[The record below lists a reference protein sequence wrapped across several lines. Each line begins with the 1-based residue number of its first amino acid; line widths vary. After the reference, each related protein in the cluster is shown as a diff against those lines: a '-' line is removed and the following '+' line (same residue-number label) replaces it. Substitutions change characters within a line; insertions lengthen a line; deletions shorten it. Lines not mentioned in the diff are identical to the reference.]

1 MKKTY
6 LILLSILLISCQ
18 ENKEDLVKYV
28 NPFIGTGGHGHTYP
42 GVSAPFGMVQ
52 LSPDTRLEGWDGCGG
67 YHFSDSIIYGF
78 SHTHLSGTGISD
90 YADVLLMPTTGKI
103 QLTNGVD
110 EAKINNAPINDLGY
124 ASKFSHKNEIAQ
136 AGYYQVL
143 LDDYSINVEL
153 TSSIRTGVHRYTYPK
168 NEDANVIL
176 DLKHRDK
183 LLDYKINI
191 IDSQT
196 ITGFR
201 HSTEWARDQ
210 RVYFILKFSI
220 PFLNPT
226 TSDAEL
232 NSDYEGFNNEKN
244 VLALAFGKIS
254 EPLEIKASISA
265 VDIDGAIG
273 NLSEISGWDFDKVK
287 TEAQNTWGNELKK
300 IEITTNSKSK
310 KEIFYTALYHSSLNP
325 NTYNDLNGNYLGMD
339 FKKHSTEDKHYT
351 IFSLW
356 DTFRATHPLFTIINI
371 EKTNEFIRTLLRQY
385 QDGGRLPI
393 WELAAN
399 YTDCMIG
406 YHAIP
411 VIVDAY
417 IKGIRDWDAN
427 LALEAMINSAQ
438 NNKFGLEAYKKN
450 GFIKA
455 SDEPESVSKNLEYA
469 YDDWCIA
476 IMADSLGQDSIA
488 EIFYK
493 RAQYYKN
500 LYDPKSGF
508 FRGKNAFSWFG
519 PFKPEEVNFN
529 YTEANAW
536 QYSLFTP
543 QDISGHIDLK
553 GGKENYEKHLDSMF
567 LSKIKTTGRHQPDV
581 TGLIGQ
587 YAHGNEPSHHMAYL
601 YNYIGKPA
609 KTQKYIAKILNE
621 QYSEHPDGLSGN
633 EDCGQM
639 SSWYVLSSL
648 GFYPVTPGHDY
659 YTIGTPLFKRA
670 KINLENNN
678 SFIIKAKNVS
688 DKNIYIQAAKL
699 NGQEY
704 NKSFLHHSTILNG
717 GELEFIM
724 GNKPSNWGENDIP
737 VSEITKHQ
745 IVAVP
750 FFSASS
756 QTFVESHTV
765 ELGTVDGSDIF
776 YSLNN
781 SEYKKY
787 DKPIIIN
794 EQSIISSY
802 AQKNKIKSKTVTSE
816 YFPRDD
822 SKKIKILST
831 YANQYAAAG
840 DKTLIDQLRGGN
852 NYRTG
857 NWQGYRE
864 DLNVIVDISK
874 VKKINS
880 ISLGCHQDVRSWIF
894 YPKQVDYWSSLD
906 GENYTYQGKVLANF
920 PDNIEGSLQKDFK
933 LNVKNL
939 KAKYIK
945 IKAENYGICPDWH
958 LGAGGKTWIFVDEI
972 TIK

>member
-18 ENKEDLVKYV
+18 ENKQDLVKYV

-143 LDDYSINVEL
+143 LDDYNINVEL

-183 LLDYKINI
+183 LLDYKINV

-201 HSTEWARDQ
+201 HSTEWARNQ
-210 RVYFILKFSI
+210 RIYFTLKFSI

-226 TSDAEL
+226 TSEAEL
-232 NSDYEGFNNEKN
+232 NSDYKGFNNEKN

-265 VDIDGAIG
+265 VDIEGAIG
-273 NLSEISGWDFDKVK
+273 NLSEISNWDFNKVK
-287 TEAQNTWGNELKK
+287 TEAQKTWENELKK

-356 DTFRATHPLFTIINI
+356 DTFRATHPLFTIINV

-438 NNKFGLEAYKKN
+438 NDKFGLEAYKKN

-659 YTIGTPLFKRA
+659 YTIGTPLFKKA

-678 SFIIKAKNVS
+678 SFIIKAQNVS
-688 DKNIYIQAAKL
+688 DKNIYVQAAKL

-737 VSEITKHQ
+737 VSEITQHQ

-750 FFSASS
+750 FFTASS

-794 EQSIISSY
+794 KQSVISSY

-939 KAKYIK
+939 KARYIK

>member
-6 LILLSILLISCQ
+6 LIILSILLISCG
-18 ENKEDLVKYV
+18 ENNLNIVKYV

-67 YHFSDSIIYGF
+67 YHFSDSVIYGF

-90 YADVLLMPTTGKI
+90 YGDVLLMPTTGKI
-103 QLTNGVD
+103 HLTNGVD
-110 EAKINNAPINDLGY
+110 EAKINDTPINQLGY
-124 ASKFSHKNEIAQ
+124 ASKFSHENEIAQ

-143 LDDYSINVEL
+143 LDDYNINVEL
-153 TSSIRTGVHRYTYPK
+153 TSSIRAGVHRYTYPK
-168 NEDANVIL
+168 DEEANVIL

-196 ITGFR
+196 ITGYR
-201 HSTEWARDQ
+201 HSSEWAREQ
-210 RVYFILKFSI
+210 RIYFTLKFSI
-220 PFLNPT
+220 PFLNLPT
-226 TSDAEL
+226 IEGQE
-232 NSDYEGFNNEKN
+232 NIYESFNNEKN
-244 VLALAFGKIS
+244 VVALSFGKIS
-254 EPLEIKASISA
+254 KPLEIKASISA
-265 VDIDGAIG
+265 VDTDGAIG
-273 NLSEISGWDFDKVK
+273 NINEIQDWDFDKVK
-287 TEAQNTWGNELKK
+287 IAAQNTWRIELSK
-300 IEITTNSKSK
+300 IQIKSSSETK

-325 NTYNDLNGNYLGMD
+325 NTYTDVNGNYLGMD
-339 FKKHSTEDKHYT
+339 FKKKHTDDKHYT

-356 DTFRATHPLFTIINI
+356 DTFRATHPLFTIINV

-385 QDGGRLPI
+385 QDGGKLPI

-427 LALEAMINSAQ
+427 LALEAMVKSADSDR
-438 NNKFGLEAYKKN
+438 FGLKAYKEN

-476 IMADSLGQDSIA
+476 IMADSLGEEEIA
-488 EIFYK
+488 ERFYK
-493 RAQYYKN
+493 RAQNYKN
-500 LYDPKSGF
+500 LYDPTSGF
-508 FRGKNAFSWFG
+508 FRGKNAYSWFG
-519 PFKPEEVNFN
+519 PFKAEEVNFN

-553 GGKENYEKHLDSMF
+553 GGRLNYENHLDSMF
-567 LSKIKTTGRHQPDV
+567 LSSTQTSGRHQPDV

-601 YNYIGKPA
+601 YNYVGKA
-609 KTQKYIAKILNE
+609 SKTQKYVSKILQE
-621 QYSEHPDGLSGN
+621 QYSKKPDGLSGN

-659 YTIGTPLFKRA
+659 YAIGSPIFEEA
-670 KINLENNN
+670 KINLENNKT
-678 SFIIKAKNVS
+678 FIIKAQNVS
-688 DKNIYIQAAKL
+688 DKNIYIQSAKL
-699 NGQEY
+699 NGENY
-704 NKSFLHHSTILNG
+704 NKSFLKHKDIING
-717 GELEFIM
+717 GEIVFMM
-724 GNKPSNWGENDIP
+724 GDNESNWGNNEIP
-737 VSEITKHQ
+737 ISEITKH
-745 IVAVP
+745 IITAVP
-750 FFSASS
+750 YFTASS
-756 QTFVESHTV
+756 QTFSKDHKIK
-765 ELGTVDGSDIF
+765 LGSVDNSEIY
-776 YSLNN
+776 YSINN
-781 SEYKKY
+781 SQYKKY
-787 DKPIIIN
+787 TQAIN
-794 EQSIISSY
+794 INKQTKISSY
-802 AQKNKIKSKTVTSE
+802 AIKNNLKSKIVTGE

-822 SKKIKILST
+822 TKKITIESK

-840 DKTLIDQLRGGN
+840 NKTLIDQLRGGN

-864 DLNVIVDISK
+864 DLNVIVDLSK

-894 YPKQVDYWSSLD
+894 YPKKVDYWTSVD
-906 GENYTYQGKVLANF
+906 GEKYNYQGNVLANF
-920 PDNIEGSLQKDFK
+920 PDNIEGSLQKDFT
-933 LNVKNL
+933 LNIKNL
-939 KAKYIK
+939 KARYIK
-945 IKAENYGICPDWH
+945 IKAENYGICPKWH
-958 LGAGGKTWIFVDEI
+958 LGAGGKTWVFVDEI

>member
-210 RVYFILKFSI
+210 RIYFTLKFSI

-273 NLSEISGWDFDKVK
+273 NLSEISDWDFEKVK
-287 TEAQNTWGNELKK
+287 TEAQNIWKNELKK

-438 NNKFGLEAYKKN
+438 NDKFGLEAYKKN

-648 GFYPVTPGHDY
+648 GFYPVTPGYDY
-659 YTIGTPLFKRA
+659 YTIGTPLFKKA

-678 SFIIKAKNVS
+678 SFIIKAQNVS
-688 DKNIYIQAAKL
+688 DKNIYVQAAKL

-737 VSEITKHQ
+737 VSEITQHQ

-756 QTFVESHTV
+756 QTFVERHTV
-765 ELGTVDGSDIF
+765 VLGTVDGSDIF

-794 EQSIISSY
+794 EQSIISSS

-939 KAKYIK
+939 KARYIK

>member
-18 ENKEDLVKYV
+18 EDKQNLVEYV

-103 QLTNGVD
+103 HLTNGVN
-110 EAKINNAPINDLGY
+110 EAKINDAPINELGY
-124 ASKFSHKNEIAQ
+124 ASRFSHENEIAK

-143 LDDYSINVEL
+143 LDDYNINVEL
-153 TSSIRTGVHRYTYPK
+153 TSSIRAGVHRYTYPK

-210 RVYFILKFSI
+210 RIYFTLKFSI

-226 TSDAEL
+226 TSEAEL
-232 NSDYEGFNNEKN
+232 NSDYKGFNNEKN

-265 VDIDGAIG
+265 VDIEGAIG
-273 NLSEISGWDFDKVK
+273 NLSEISDWDFDKVK
-287 TEAQNTWGNELKK
+287 TEAQNTWENELKK

-356 DTFRATHPLFTIINI
+356 DTFRATHPLFTIINV

-438 NNKFGLEAYKKN
+438 NDKFGLEAYKKN

-659 YTIGTPLFKRA
+659 YTIGTPLFKKA

-678 SFIIKAKNVS
+678 SFIIKAQNVS
-688 DKNIYIQAAKL
+688 DKNIYVQAAKL

-737 VSEITKHQ
+737 VSEITQHQ

-750 FFSASS
+750 FFTASS

-794 EQSIISSY
+794 KQSVISSY

-939 KAKYIK
+939 KARYIK

>member
-18 ENKEDLVKYV
+18 ENKQDLVKYV

-110 EAKINNAPINDLGY
+110 EAKINNAQINDLGY

-143 LDDYSINVEL
+143 LDDYNINVEL

-183 LLDYKINI
+183 LLDYKINV

-210 RVYFILKFSI
+210 RIYFTLKFSI

-226 TSDAEL
+226 TSEAEL
-232 NSDYEGFNNEKN
+232 NSDYKGFNNEKN

-265 VDIDGAIG
+265 VDIEGAIG
-273 NLSEISGWDFDKVK
+273 NLSEISDWDFDKVK
-287 TEAQNTWGNELKK
+287 TEAQNTWENELKK

-310 KEIFYTALYHSSLNP
+310 KEIFYTSLYHSSLNP

-356 DTFRATHPLFTIINI
+356 DTFRATHPLFTIINV

-438 NNKFGLEAYKKN
+438 NDKFGLEAYKKN

-659 YTIGTPLFKRA
+659 YTIGTPLFKKA

-678 SFIIKAKNVS
+678 SFIIKAQNVS
-688 DKNIYIQAAKL
+688 DKNIYVQAAKL

-737 VSEITKHQ
+737 VSEITQHQ

-756 QTFVESHTV
+756 QTFVKSHTV
-765 ELGTVDGSDIF
+765 ELGSVDGSDIF

-787 DKPIIIN
+787 DEPIIIN
-794 EQSIISSY
+794 KQSVISSY

-939 KAKYIK
+939 KARYIK

>member
-18 ENKEDLVKYV
+18 EDKQNLVEYV

-103 QLTNGVD
+103 HLTNGVN
-110 EAKINNAPINDLGY
+110 EAKINDAPINELGY
-124 ASKFSHKNEIAQ
+124 ASRFSHENEIAK

-143 LDDYSINVEL
+143 LDDYNINVEL
-153 TSSIRTGVHRYTYPK
+153 TSSIRAGVHRYTYPK

-210 RVYFILKFSI
+210 RIYFTLKFSI
-220 PFLNPT
+220 PFLNPIT
-226 TSDAEL
+226 NGAEL
-232 NSDYEGFNNEKN
+232 NEEHVGFNNEKN
-244 VLALAFGKIS
+244 VLALSFGKIS

-265 VDIDGAIG
+265 VDIDGAVENI
-273 NLSEISGWDFDKVK
+273 SEVRNWDFDRVK
-287 TEAQNTWGNELKK
+287 KEAQKSWGNELKK

-356 DTFRATHPLFTIINI
+356 DTFRATHPLFTIINV

-427 LALEAMINSAQ
+427 LALEAMIKSAQ
-438 NNKFGLEAYKKN
+438 NDKFGLEAYKQN

-455 SDEPESVSKNLEYA
+455 SDEPESVSKNLEYS

-476 IMADSLGQDSIA
+476 IMADSLGEDSIA
-488 EIFYK
+488 AIFYE

-500 LYDPKSGF
+500 LYDPNSGF
-508 FRGKNAFSWFG
+508 F
-519 PFKPEEVNFN
+519 
-529 YTEANAW
+529 
-536 QYSLFTP
+536 
-543 QDISGHIDLK
+543 
-553 GGKENYEKHLDSMF
+553 
-567 LSKIKTTGRHQPDV
+567 
-581 TGLIGQ
+581 
-587 YAHGNEPSHHMAYL
+587 
-601 YNYIGKPA
+601 
-609 KTQKYIAKILNE
+609 
-621 QYSEHPDGLSGN
+621 
-633 EDCGQM
+633 
-639 SSWYVLSSL
+639 
-648 GFYPVTPGHDY
+648 
-659 YTIGTPLFKRA
+659 
-670 KINLENNN
+670 
-678 SFIIKAKNVS
+678 
-688 DKNIYIQAAKL
+688 
-699 NGQEY
+699 
-704 NKSFLHHSTILNG
+704 
-717 GELEFIM
+717 
-724 GNKPSNWGENDIP
+724 
-737 VSEITKHQ
+737 
-745 IVAVP
+745 
-750 FFSASS
+750 
-756 QTFVESHTV
+756 
-765 ELGTVDGSDIF
+765 
-776 YSLNN
+776 
-781 SEYKKY
+781 
-787 DKPIIIN
+787 
-794 EQSIISSY
+794 
-802 AQKNKIKSKTVTSE
+802 
-816 YFPRDD
+816 
-822 SKKIKILST
+822 
-831 YANQYAAAG
+831 
-840 DKTLIDQLRGGN
+840 
-852 NYRTG
+852 
-857 NWQGYRE
+857 
-864 DLNVIVDISK
+864 
-874 VKKINS
+874 
-880 ISLGCHQDVRSWIF
+880 
-894 YPKQVDYWSSLD
+894 
-906 GENYTYQGKVLANF
+906 
-920 PDNIEGSLQKDFK
+920 
-933 LNVKNL
+933 
-939 KAKYIK
+939 
-945 IKAENYGICPDWH
+945 
-958 LGAGGKTWIFVDEI
+958 
-972 TIK
+972 

>member
-1 MKKTY
+1 MKKQ
-6 LILLSILLISCQ
+6 ILLIFLSLIIYSCNHKKTQ
-18 ENKEDLVKYV
+18 PIDFV
-28 NPFIGTGGHGHTYP
+28 NTFIGTGGHGHTYP
-42 GVSAPFGMVQ
+42 GVSMPFGMVQ

-67 YHFSDSIIYGF
+67 YHYTDSIIYGF

-90 YADVLLMPTTGKI
+90 YGDILLMPTVGEI
-103 QLTNGVD
+103 ELNNGFNKSKTS
-110 EAKINNAPINDLGY
+110 ELAINELGY
-124 ASKFSHKNEIAQ
+124 SSRFSHKNEIAQ

-143 LDDYSINVEL
+143 LEDYDINVEL
-153 TSSIRTGVHRYTYPK
+153 TSSVRAGIHRYSFPSGK
-168 NEDANVIL
+168 QSNVIL

-183 LLDYKINI
+183 LLDYQINV
-191 IDSQT
+191 IDSNT
-196 ITGFR
+196 IIGYR

-210 RVYFILKFSI
+210 RIYYFLKFSSPI
-220 PFLNPT
+220 IKT
-226 TSDAEL
+226 TFNDEKDVVGLSFGEL
-232 NSDYEGFNNEKN
+232 K
-244 VLALAFGKIS
+244 K
-254 EPLEIKASISA
+254 PLLVKASISA
-265 VDIDGAIG
+265 VDTAGAIA
-273 NLSEISGWDFDKVK
+273 NSNEIIDWDFDRVK
-287 TEAQNTWGNELKK
+287 KEAQNTWNNELSK
-300 IEITTNSKSK
+300 IEITTNSNSK

-325 NTYNDLNGNYLGMD
+325 NTYKDINDNYLGMD
-339 FKKHSTEDKHYT
+339 LKKHSTKDNHYT

-356 DTFRATHPLFTIINI
+356 DTFRATHPLFTIINV

-417 IKGIRDWDAN
+417 IKGIRDWDAE
-427 LALEAMINSAQ
+427 LALEAMIKSAQ
-438 NNKFGLEAYKKN
+438 NDKFGLQAYKKN

-476 IMADSLGQDSIA
+476 IMADSLGKDSIA

-508 FRGKNAFSWFG
+508 FRGKNAYSWFG

-553 GGKENYEKHLDSMF
+553 GGAENYERHLDSMF

-601 YNYIGKPA
+601 YNYIGKPS
-609 KTQKYIAKILNE
+609 KTQQYVARILNE
-621 QYSEHPDGLSGN
+621 QYSENPDGLSGN

-659 YTIGTPLFKRA
+659 YAIGTPLFKEA
-670 KINLENNN
+670 TINLENNN
-678 SFIIKAKNVS
+678 SFTIKARNVS
-688 DKNIYIQAAKL
+688 DKNIYIQSAKL
-699 NGQEY
+699 NGENY
-704 NKSFLHHSTILNG
+704 NKSFLKHTSILEG
-717 GELEFIM
+717 GVLEFVM
-724 GNKPSNWGENDIP
+724 GDKPSDWGVEEIP
-737 VSEITKHQ
+737 VSKITKHK

-750 FFSASS
+750 YFVASS
-756 QTFVESHTV
+756 QTFVDTHTIK
-765 ELGTVDGSDIF
+765 LGSVDNADIF

-781 SEYKKY
+781 KEYRKY
-787 DKPIIIN
+787 EEPIVIN
-794 EQSIISSY
+794 TQSLIYSY
-802 AQKNKIKSKTVTSE
+802 AQKNNIKSKIVSSE
-816 YFPRDD
+816 YFLRDD
-822 SKKIKILST
+822 SKKIKIFST

-864 DLNVIVDISK
+864 DVNVIVDLSET
-874 VKKINS
+874 KKINS

-894 YPKQVDYWSSLD
+894 YPKQVEYWTSND
-906 GENYTYQGKVLANF
+906 DINYDYQGKVFPNF
-920 PDNIEGSLQKDFK
+920 SDKIEGSFQKDFTIK
-933 LNVKNL
+933 LKEL
-939 KAKYIK
+939 KARYIK
-945 IKAENYGICPDWH
+945 IKAKNYGVCPEWH
-958 LGAGGKTWIFVDEI
+958 LGAGGKTWVFVDEI

>member
-1 MKKTY
+1 MKKQ
-6 LILLSILLISCQ
+6 ILLIFLSLIIYSCNHKKTQ
-18 ENKEDLVKYV
+18 PIDFV
-28 NPFIGTGGHGHTYP
+28 NTFIGTGGHGHTYP
-42 GVSAPFGMVQ
+42 GVSMPFGMVQ

-67 YHFSDSIIYGF
+67 YHYTDSIIYGF

-90 YADVLLMPTTGKI
+90 YGDILLMPTVGEI
-103 QLTNGVD
+103 ELNNGFNKSKTS
-110 EAKINNAPINDLGY
+110 ELAINELGY
-124 ASKFSHKNEIAQ
+124 SSRFSHENEIAQ

-143 LDDYSINVEL
+143 LEDYDINVEL
-153 TSSIRTGVHRYTYPK
+153 TSSVRAGIHRYSFPSGK
-168 NEDANVIL
+168 QSNVIL

-183 LLDYKINI
+183 LLDYQINV
-191 IDSQT
+191 IDSNT
-196 ITGFR
+196 IIGYR

-210 RVYFILKFSI
+210 RIYYILKFSSPI
-220 PFLNPT
+220 IKT
-226 TSDAEL
+226 TFNDEKDVVGLSFGEL
-232 NSDYEGFNNEKN
+232 K
-244 VLALAFGKIS
+244 K
-254 EPLEIKASISA
+254 PLLVKASISA
-265 VDIDGAIG
+265 VDTAGAIA
-273 NLSEISGWDFDKVK
+273 NSNEISHWDFDRVK
-287 TEAQNTWGNELKK
+287 KEAQNTWNNELSK
-300 IEITTNSKSK
+300 IEITTNSNSK

-325 NTYNDLNGNYLGMD
+325 NTYKDINDNYLGMD
-339 FKKHSTEDKHYT
+339 LKKHSTKDNHYT

-356 DTFRATHPLFTIINI
+356 DTFRATHPLFTIINV

-417 IKGIRDWDAN
+417 IKGIRDWDAE
-427 LALEAMINSAQ
+427 LALEAMIKSAQ
-438 NNKFGLEAYKKN
+438 NDKFGLQAYKKN

-476 IMADSLGQDSIA
+476 IMADSLGKDSIA

-508 FRGKNAFSWFG
+508 FRGKNAYSWFG

-553 GGKENYEKHLDSMF
+553 GGAENYERHLDSMF

-601 YNYIGKPA
+601 YNYIGKPS
-609 KTQKYIAKILNE
+609 KTQQYVARILNE
-621 QYSEHPDGLSGN
+621 QYSENPDGLSGN

-659 YTIGTPLFKRA
+659 YAIGTPLFKEA
-670 KINLENNN
+670 TINLENNN
-678 SFIIKAKNVS
+678 SFTIKARNVS
-688 DKNIYIQAAKL
+688 DQNIYIQSAKL
-699 NGQEY
+699 NGENY
-704 NKSFLHHSTILNG
+704 NKSFLKHTSILEG
-717 GELEFIM
+717 GVLEFVM
-724 GNKPSNWGENDIP
+724 GDKPSDWGVEEIP
-737 VSEITKHQ
+737 VSKITKHK

-750 FFSASS
+750 YFVASS
-756 QTFVESHTV
+756 QTFVDTHTIK
-765 ELGTVDGSDIF
+765 LGSVDNADIF

-781 SEYKKY
+781 KEYRKY
-787 DKPIIIN
+787 EEPIVIN
-794 EQSIISSY
+794 TQSLIYSY
-802 AQKNKIKSKTVTSE
+802 AQKNNIKSKIVSSE
-816 YFPRDD
+816 YFLRDD
-822 SKKIKILST
+822 SKKIKIFST

-864 DLNVIVDISK
+864 DVNVIVDLSET
-874 VKKINS
+874 KKINS

-894 YPKQVDYWSSLD
+894 YPKQVEYWTSND
-906 GENYTYQGKVLANF
+906 DINYDYQGKVFPNF
-920 PDNIEGSLQKDFK
+920 SDKIEGSFQKDFTIK
-933 LNVKNL
+933 LKEL
-939 KAKYIK
+939 KARYIK
-945 IKAENYGICPDWH
+945 IKAKNYGVCPEWH
-958 LGAGGKTWIFVDEI
+958 LGAGGKTWVFVDEI

>member
-1 MKKTY
+1 MKKQ
-6 LILLSILLISCQ
+6 ILLIFLSLIIYSCNHKKTQ
-18 ENKEDLVKYV
+18 PIDFV
-28 NPFIGTGGHGHTYP
+28 NTFIGTGGHGHTYP
-42 GVSAPFGMVQ
+42 GVSMPFGMVQ

-67 YHFSDSIIYGF
+67 YHYTDSIIYGF

-90 YADVLLMPTTGKI
+90 YGDILLMPTVGEI
-103 QLTNGVD
+103 ELNNGFNKSKTS
-110 EAKINNAPINDLGY
+110 ELAINELGY
-124 ASKFSHKNEIAQ
+124 SSRFSHKNEIAQ

-143 LDDYSINVEL
+143 LEDYDINVEL
-153 TSSIRTGVHRYTYPK
+153 TSSVRAGIHRYSFPSGK
-168 NEDANVIL
+168 QSNVIL

-183 LLDYKINI
+183 LLDYQINV
-191 IDSQT
+191 IDSNT
-196 ITGFR
+196 IIGYR

-210 RVYFILKFSI
+210 RIYYILKFSSPI
-220 PFLNPT
+220 IKT
-226 TSDAEL
+226 T
-232 NSDYEGFNNEKN
+232 FNDEKN
-244 VLALAFGKIS
+244 VVGLSFEELKN
-254 EPLEIKASISA
+254 PLLVKASISA
-265 VDIDGAIG
+265 VDTAGAIA
-273 NLSEISGWDFDKVK
+273 NSNEIIDWDFDRVK
-287 TEAQNTWGNELKK
+287 KEAQNTWNNELSK
-300 IEITTNSKSK
+300 IEITTNSNSK

-325 NTYNDLNGNYLGMD
+325 NTYKDINDNYLGMD
-339 FKKHSTEDKHYT
+339 LKKHSTKDNHYT

-356 DTFRATHPLFTIINI
+356 DTFRATHPLFTIINV

-417 IKGIRDWDAN
+417 IKGIRDWDAE
-427 LALEAMINSAQ
+427 LALEAMIKSAQ
-438 NNKFGLEAYKKN
+438 NDKFGLQAYKKN

-476 IMADSLGQDSIA
+476 IMADSLGKDSIA

-508 FRGKNAFSWFG
+508 FRGKNAYSWFG

-553 GGKENYEKHLDSMF
+553 GGAENYERHLDSMF

-601 YNYIGKPA
+601 YNYIGKPS
-609 KTQKYIAKILNE
+609 KTQQYVARILNE
-621 QYSEHPDGLSGN
+621 QYSENPDGLSGN

-659 YTIGTPLFKRA
+659 YAIGTPLFKEA
-670 KINLENNN
+670 TINLENNN
-678 SFIIKAKNVS
+678 SFTIKARNVS
-688 DKNIYIQAAKL
+688 DKNIFIQSAKL
-699 NGQEY
+699 NGENY
-704 NKSFLHHSTILNG
+704 NKSFLKHTSILEG
-717 GELEFIM
+717 GMLEFVM
-724 GNKPSNWGENDIP
+724 GDKPSDWGVEEIP
-737 VSEITKHQ
+737 VSKITKHK

-750 FFSASS
+750 YFVASS
-756 QTFVESHTV
+756 QTFVDTHTIK
-765 ELGTVDGSDIF
+765 LGSVDNADIF

-781 SEYKKY
+781 KEYRKY
-787 DKPIIIN
+787 EEPIVIN
-794 EQSIISSY
+794 TQSLIYSY
-802 AQKNKIKSKTVTSE
+802 AQKNNIKSKIVSSE
-816 YFPRDD
+816 YFLRDD
-822 SKKIKILST
+822 SKKIKIFST

-864 DLNVIVDISK
+864 DVNVIVDLSET
-874 VKKINS
+874 KKINS

-894 YPKQVDYWSSLD
+894 YPKQVEYWTSND
-906 GENYTYQGKVLANF
+906 DINYDYQGKVFPNF
-920 PDNIEGSLQKDFK
+920 SDKIEGSFQKDFTIK
-933 LNVKNL
+933 LKEL
-939 KAKYIK
+939 KARYIK
-945 IKAENYGICPDWH
+945 IKAKNYGVCPEWH
-958 LGAGGKTWIFVDEI
+958 LGAGGKTWVFVDEI

>member
-6 LILLSILLISCQ
+6 LILLSILLVSCQ
-18 ENKEDLVKYV
+18 ENKQDLVKYV

-143 LDDYSINVEL
+143 LDDYNINVEL
-153 TSSIRTGVHRYTYPK
+153 TSSIRTGMHRYTYPK

-210 RVYFILKFSI
+210 RIYFTLKFSI
-220 PFLNPT
+220 PFLNPA
-226 TSDAEL
+226 TSEAEH

-273 NLSEISGWDFDKVK
+273 NLSEISDWDFDKVK
-287 TEAQNTWGNELKK
+287 TEAQNTWESELKK

-339 FKKHSTEDKHYT
+339 FKKHSTKDKHYT

-356 DTFRATHPLFTIINI
+356 DTFRATHPLFTIINV

-417 IKGIRDWDAN
+417 IKGIRNWDAN

-438 NNKFGLEAYKKN
+438 NDKFGLEAYKKN

-488 EIFYK
+488 EIFYE

-659 YTIGTPLFKRA
+659 YTIGTPLFKSA

-688 DKNIYIQAAKL
+688 DKNIYIQTAKL

-756 QTFVESHTV
+756 QTFVESHNV
-765 ELGTVDGSDIF
+765 ELGTVDGSDMF

-794 EQSIISSY
+794 KQSVISSY

-939 KAKYIK
+939 KARYIK

>member
-1 MKKTY
+1 MKKQ
-6 LILLSILLISCQ
+6 ILLIFLSLIIYSCNHKKTQ
-18 ENKEDLVKYV
+18 PIDFV
-28 NPFIGTGGHGHTYP
+28 NTFIGTGGHGHTYP
-42 GVSAPFGMVQ
+42 GVSMPFGMVQ

-67 YHFSDSIIYGF
+67 YHYTDSIIYGF

-90 YADVLLMPTTGKI
+90 YGDILLMPTVGEI
-103 QLTNGVD
+103 ELNNGFNKSKTS
-110 EAKINNAPINDLGY
+110 ELAINELGY
-124 ASKFSHKNEIAQ
+124 SSRFSHENEIAQ

-143 LDDYSINVEL
+143 LEDYDINVEL
-153 TSSIRTGVHRYTYPK
+153 TSSVRAGIHRYSFPSGK
-168 NEDANVIL
+168 QSNVIL

-183 LLDYKINI
+183 LLDYQINV
-191 IDSQT
+191 IDSNT
-196 ITGFR
+196 IIGYR

-210 RVYFILKFSI
+210 RIYYFLKFSSPI
-220 PFLNPT
+220 IKT
-226 TSDAEL
+226 TFNDEKDVVGLSFGEL
-232 NSDYEGFNNEKN
+232 K
-244 VLALAFGKIS
+244 K
-254 EPLEIKASISA
+254 PLLVKASISA
-265 VDIDGAIG
+265 VDTAGAIA
-273 NLSEISGWDFDKVK
+273 NSNEIIDWDFDRVK
-287 TEAQNTWGNELKK
+287 KEAQNTWNNELSK
-300 IEITTNSKSK
+300 IEITTNSNSK

-325 NTYNDLNGNYLGMD
+325 NTYKDINDNYLGMD
-339 FKKHSTEDKHYT
+339 LKKHSTKDNHYT

-356 DTFRATHPLFTIINI
+356 DTFRATHPLFTIINV

-417 IKGIRDWDAN
+417 IKGIRDWDAE
-427 LALEAMINSAQ
+427 LALEAMIKSAQ
-438 NNKFGLEAYKKN
+438 NDKFGLQAYKKN

-476 IMADSLGQDSIA
+476 IMADSLGKDSIA

-508 FRGKNAFSWFG
+508 FRGKNAYSWFG

-553 GGKENYEKHLDSMF
+553 GGAKNYERHLDSMF

-601 YNYIGKPA
+601 YNYIGKPS
-609 KTQKYIAKILNE
+609 KTQQYVARILNE
-621 QYSEHPDGLSGN
+621 QYSENPDGLSGN

-659 YTIGTPLFKRA
+659 YAIGTPLFKEA
-670 KINLENNN
+670 TINLENNN
-678 SFIIKAKNVS
+678 SFTIKARNVS
-688 DKNIYIQAAKL
+688 DQNIYIQSAKL
-699 NGQEY
+699 NGENY
-704 NKSFLHHSTILNG
+704 NKSFLKHTSILEG
-717 GELEFIM
+717 GMLEFVM
-724 GNKPSNWGENDIP
+724 GDKPSDWGVEEIP
-737 VSEITKHQ
+737 VSKITKHK

-750 FFSASS
+750 YFVASS
-756 QTFVESHTV
+756 QTFVDTHTIK
-765 ELGTVDGSDIF
+765 LGSVDDADIF

-781 SEYKKY
+781 NEYRKY
-787 DKPIIIN
+787 EEPIVIN
-794 EQSIISSY
+794 TQSLIYSY
-802 AQKNKIKSKTVTSE
+802 AQKNNIKSKIVSSE
-816 YFPRDD
+816 YFLRDD
-822 SKKIKILST
+822 SKKIKIFST

-864 DLNVIVDISK
+864 DVNVIVDLSET
-874 VKKINS
+874 KKINS

-894 YPKQVDYWSSLD
+894 YPKQVEYWTSND
-906 GENYTYQGKVLANF
+906 DINYDYQGKVFANF
-920 PDNIEGSLQKDFK
+920 SDKIEGSFQKDFTIK
-933 LNVKNL
+933 LKDL
-939 KAKYIK
+939 KARYIK
-945 IKAENYGICPDWH
+945 IKAKNYGVCPEWH
-958 LGAGGKTWIFVDEI
+958 LGSGGKTWVFVDEI

>member
-1 MKKTY
+1 M
-6 LILLSILLISCQ
+6 
-18 ENKEDLVKYV
+18 DL
-28 NPFIGTGGHGHTYP
+28 
-42 GVSAPFGMVQ
+42 
-52 LSPDTRLEGWDGCGG
+52 
-67 YHFSDSIIYGF
+67 
-78 SHTHLSGTGISD
+78 
-90 YADVLLMPTTGKI
+90 
-103 QLTNGVD
+103 
-110 EAKINNAPINDLGY
+110 
-124 ASKFSHKNEIAQ
+124 
-136 AGYYQVL
+136 
-143 LDDYSINVEL
+143 
-153 TSSIRTGVHRYTYPK
+153 
-168 NEDANVIL
+168 
-176 DLKHRDK
+176 
-183 LLDYKINI
+183 
-191 IDSQT
+191 
-196 ITGFR
+196 
-201 HSTEWARDQ
+201 
-210 RVYFILKFSI
+210 
-220 PFLNPT
+220 
-226 TSDAEL
+226 
-232 NSDYEGFNNEKN
+232 
-244 VLALAFGKIS
+244 
-254 EPLEIKASISA
+254 
-265 VDIDGAIG
+265 
-273 NLSEISGWDFDKVK
+273 
-287 TEAQNTWGNELKK
+287 
-300 IEITTNSKSK
+300 
-310 KEIFYTALYHSSLNP
+310 
-325 NTYNDLNGNYLGMD
+325 
-339 FKKHSTEDKHYT
+339 KKHSTKDNHYT

-356 DTFRATHPLFTIINI
+356 DTFRATHPLFTIINV

-417 IKGIRDWDAN
+417 IKGIRDWDAE
-427 LALEAMINSAQ
+427 LALEAMIKSAQ
-438 NNKFGLEAYKKN
+438 NDKFGLQAYKKN

-476 IMADSLGQDSIA
+476 IMADSLGKDSIA

-508 FRGKNAFSWFG
+508 FRGKNEYSWFG

-553 GGKENYEKHLDSMF
+553 GGAENYERHLDSMF

-601 YNYIGKPA
+601 YNYIGKPS
-609 KTQKYIAKILNE
+609 KTQQYVARILNE
-621 QYSEHPDGLSGN
+621 QYSENPDGLSGN

-659 YTIGTPLFKRA
+659 YAIGTPLFKEA
-670 KINLENNN
+670 TINLENNN
-678 SFIIKAKNVS
+678 SLTIKARNVS
-688 DKNIYIQAAKL
+688 DKNIYIQSAKL
-699 NGQEY
+699 NGENY
-704 NKSFLHHSTILNG
+704 NKSYLKHTSILEG
-717 GELEFIM
+717 GVLEFVM
-724 GNKPSNWGENDIP
+724 GEKLSVWGAEEIP
-737 VSEITKHQ
+737 VSKITKHE

-750 FFSASS
+750 YFVASS
-756 QTFVESHTV
+756 QTFVDTHTI
-765 ELGTVDGSDIF
+765 ELGSVDNADIF

-781 SEYKKY
+781 KEYRKY
-787 DKPIIIN
+787 KEPIVIN
-794 EQSIISSY
+794 TQSLIYSY
-802 AQKNKIKSKTVTSE
+802 AQKNNIKSKIVSSE
-816 YFPRDD
+816 YFLRDD
-822 SKKIKILST
+822 SKKIKIFST

-864 DLNVIVDISK
+864 DINVIVDLSET
-874 VKKINS
+874 KKINS

-894 YPKQVDYWSSLD
+894 YPKQVEYWTSND
-906 GENYTYQGKVLANF
+906 DINYDYQGKVFPNF
-920 PDNIEGSLQKDFK
+920 SDKIEGSFQKDFTIK
-933 LNVKNL
+933 LKEL
-939 KAKYIK
+939 KARYIK
-945 IKAENYGICPDWH
+945 IKAKNYGVCPEWH
-958 LGAGGKTWIFVDEI
+958 LGAGGKTWVFVDEI

>member
-18 ENKEDLVKYV
+18 ENKQDLVKYV

-143 LDDYSINVEL
+143 LDDYNINVEL
-153 TSSIRTGVHRYTYPK
+153 TSSIRTGMHRYTYPK

-201 HSTEWARDQ
+201 YSTEWARDQ
-210 RVYFILKFSI
+210 RIYFTLKFSI
-220 PFLNPT
+220 PFLNQIT
-226 TSDAEL
+226 EAEL
-232 NSDYEGFNNEKN
+232 NSEYGGFNNEKN
-244 VLALAFGKIS
+244 VLALSFGKIS

-273 NLSEISGWDFDKVK
+273 NLSEISDWDFDRLK
-287 TEAQNTWGNELKK
+287 TEAQNTWNNELKK

-339 FKKHSTEDKHYT
+339 FNKHYTNDKHYT

-356 DTFRATHPLFTIINI
+356 DTFRATHPLFTIINV

-553 GGKENYEKHLDSMF
+553 GGKENYEQHLDSMF

-601 YNYIGKPA
+601 YNYIGKPS
-609 KTQKYIAKILNE
+609 KTQKYVAKILNE

-639 SSWYVLSSL
+639 SSWYVFSSL
-648 GFYPVTPGHDY
+648 GFYPVTPGHEY
-659 YTIGTPLFKRA
+659 YAIGTPLFKKG

-678 SFIIKAKNVS
+678 SFTIKAKNIS

-704 NKSFLHHSTILNG
+704 NKSYLHHSTILNG
-717 GELEFIM
+717 GEIEFIM
-724 GNKPSNWGENDIP
+724 GNKPSNWGENEIP
-737 VSEITKHQ
+737 VSKITQHQ

-750 FFSASS
+750 FFSSSS
-756 QTFVESHTV
+756 QTFVKSHTI

-781 SEYKKY
+781 NEYQKY

-794 EQSIISSY
+794 KQSVISSY

-816 YFPRDD
+816 YFLRDD

-894 YPKQVDYWSSLD
+894 YPKQVDYWTSLD
-906 GENYTYQGKVLANF
+906 DKNYTYQGKVLANF

-939 KAKYIK
+939 KARYIK
-945 IKAENYGICPDWH
+945 IRAENYGICPDWH